1 MFEKNALNIKYH
13 CIDLSFSRLFE
24 DRRTACV
31 VIELEKANIRNRAMS
46 SSRLYVFHVNVIIG
60 QCLMFI
66 ILRWHVSDIRKTDT

>member
-13 CIDLSFSRLFE
+13 SIDLSFSQLLRIGG
-24 DRRTACV
+24 
-31 VIELEKANIRNRAMS
+31 VIEIEKPNIRNRAMS